1 MFVNATPHPVSV
13 LRKDGTILDLAPSG
27 VCPRREERVVLSHV
41 LEGVEIFKKEYGE
54 VSDLPEED
62 GETIYIVSRLILDA
76 CQDRGDLLSPGTL
89 IRDAQGRVIGCKGL
103 SL

>member
-1 MFVNATPHPVSV
+1 MFINATPHPVSII
-13 LRKDGTILDLAPSG
+13 RQDGSVMDLAPSG

-41 LEGVEIFKKEYGE
+41 FEGVEIFKKEYGE
-54 VSDLPEED
+54 VLDLPEED
-62 GETIYIVSRLILDA
+62 WEIVYIVSRLILEA
-76 CQDRGDLLSPGTL
+76 CPDRGDLLSTGTL